1 MKDFNINQIV
11 SIETKDFVL
20 SQKYKY
26 FPEVVKKN
34 IWGKSNV
41 KVKDGVYDLSKYESY
56 HYNSFHKF
64 ICQPQLFNNTILNKK
79 YFMND
84 EKEIFAKPSNSFTF
98 SNGKFFIKFYDTLEE
113 AVNDKTRIKLLG
125 GSRWLE
131 DEDE

>member
-1 MKDFNINQIV
+1 MKNFNINQIV

-34 IWGKSNV
+34 IWGKSVV
-41 KVKDGVYDLSKYESY
+41 KIKDGVYNMSKIVNYYRDIYE
-56 HYNSFHKF
+56 F